1 MKILVTGGLGFI
13 GSALIRKILDS
24 TKDHVLNVDCCTYAS
39 MPEALEGKEKNNRY
53 NFLKID
59 ISNYDLI
66 NKAIQSFK
74 PNKIFHLAAESHVD
88 RSIVNPAVFMYT
100 NIMGTFNI
108 LQSIKLS
115 KNILPSDF
123 VLLHVSTDEVFGSLT
138 FDENPFNEMSSY
150 QPNSPY
156 SASKASS
163 DLLVR
168 AWHETYDINTVINVK
183 DASIFHRYNTI
194 LNNVNFKINKGEFV
208 YLIGKTGSGK
218 SSLLKT
224 IYGDLI
230 LKMGSINVDGHEIK
244 DIKKSELPLI
254 RRKLGIIFQDF
265 QLFQDRSIAE
275 NLIFVMKATG
285 WKKNIINDN
294 VLKLLSK
301 VGIEDKANRYPHQ
314 LSGGEQQRAVIARAL
329 INNPIILIADE
340 PTGNLD
346 PKVSENIF
354 KLFLEIN
361 KKGTTIL
368 MATHNYE
375 LIKKFNNRTL
385 NCIEGKV
392 EEINVNN
399 I

>member
-1 MKILVTGGLGFI
+1 MKN
-13 GSALIRKILDS
+13 D
-24 TKDHVLNVDCCTYAS
+24 
-39 MPEALEGKEKNNRY
+39 M
-53 NFLKID
+53 
-59 ISNYDLI
+59 
-66 NKAIQSFK
+66 
-74 PNKIFHLAAESHVD
+74 
-88 RSIVNPAVFMYT
+88 
-100 NIMGTFNI
+100 
-108 LQSIKLS
+108 
-115 KNILPSDF
+115 
-123 VLLHVSTDEVFGSLT
+123 
-138 FDENPFNEMSSY
+138 
-150 QPNSPY
+150 
-156 SASKASS
+156 
-163 DLLVR
+163 
-168 AWHETYDINTVINVK
+168 NTVINVK

-230 LKMGSINVDGHEIK
+230 LKMGSINVDGDEMK
-244 DIKKSELPLI
+244 DIKKSELPFI

-301 VGIEDKANRYPHQ
+301 VGLEDKANRYPHQ

>member
-1 MKILVTGGLGFI
+1 MK
-13 GSALIRKILDS
+13 
-24 TKDHVLNVDCCTYAS
+24 N
-39 MPEALEGKEKNNRY
+39 
-53 NFLKID
+53 
-59 ISNYDLI
+59 
-66 NKAIQSFK
+66 
-74 PNKIFHLAAESHVD
+74 
-88 RSIVNPAVFMYT
+88 
-100 NIMGTFNI
+100 
-108 LQSIKLS
+108 
-115 KNILPSDF
+115 
-123 VLLHVSTDEVFGSLT
+123 
-138 FDENPFNEMSSY
+138 
-150 QPNSPY
+150 
-156 SASKASS
+156 
-163 DLLVR
+163 
-168 AWHETYDINTVINVK
+168 DINTVIDIK
-183 DASIFHRYNTI
+183 DASIFHRYSTI

-224 IYGDLI
+224 IYGDLA
-230 LKMGSINVDGHEIK
+230 LKMGSINVDGNEIK
-244 DIKKSELPLI
+244 NIKKSELPFV

-285 WKKNIINDN
+285 WKKNKMNDN
-294 VLKLLSK
+294 VFKLLSK
-301 VGIEDKANRYPHQ
+301 VGLEDKANRYPYQ

-375 LIKKFNNRTL
+375 LIKKFNKRIL
-385 NCIEGKV
+385 NCTKGRV
-392 EEINVNN
+392 EEISVNH

>member
-1 MKILVTGGLGFI
+1 M
-13 GSALIRKILDS
+13 
-24 TKDHVLNVDCCTYAS
+24 
-39 MPEALEGKEKNNRY
+39 
-53 NFLKID
+53 
-59 ISNYDLI
+59 I
-66 NKAIQSFK
+66 N
-74 PNKIFHLAAESHVD
+74 D
-88 RSIVNPAVFMYT
+88 T
-100 NIMGTFNI
+100 
-108 LQSIKLS
+108 
-115 KNILPSDF
+115 
-123 VLLHVSTDEVFGSLT
+123 
-138 FDENPFNEMSSY
+138 
-150 QPNSPY
+150 
-156 SASKASS
+156 
-163 DLLVR
+163 
-168 AWHETYDINTVINVK
+168 NTVIDVK

-194 LNNVNFKINKGEFV
+194 LNDVNFKIKKGEFV
-208 YLIGKTGSGK
+208 YIIGKTGSGK

-230 LKMGSINVDGHEIK
+230 LKMGSINVVGHEMK
-244 DIKKSELPLI
+244 NIKKSKLPFI

-301 VGIEDKANRYPHQ
+301 VGLEDKANRYPHQ

-392 EEINVNN
+392 EEININN